1 MDNGSPAVSV
11 IMPVYNAVK
20 YVSAAIES
28 VLDQTF
34 TDFELI
40 LVDDGATDGSGE
52 ICDKYAAADNR
63 VIVIHKENGGICSA
77 RNTGMRLAKGK
88 YLAFC
93 DHDDIYLKNYLEKA
107 VSAAEESGAKLVKF
121 SYTGEIWN
129 NGKKIK
135 EHTQRLEDKELNI
148 WELVNCYEVFNCVLR
163 ALWNGLYLRSI
174 IIENGITFNEEI
186 KFGMEDYL
194 FNLKLLEFIDKVKLI
209 SDTLFIHYSR
219 YEQSTFEKYAP
230 QRYADIIKTALEEKQ
245 FLQKI
250 NVKDEKLWIRH
261 QYQYLM
267 MYIKTLTHPDNNMRI
282 KQKAA
287 MIKAL
292 NSPDK
297 FGVRCRAS
305 IYLKSVFES
314 PKRGII
320 TILYK
325 YGFYSILIWIYE
337 KYRKICYTNRQ

>member
-28 VLDQTF
+28 VLEQTF
-34 TDFELI
+34 ADFELI

-63 VIVIHKENGGICSA
+63 VIVIHKKNGGICSA

-107 VSAAEESGAKLVKF
+107 VSAAEESGAKFVKF
-121 SYTGEIWN
+121 SYKGEMWN
-129 NGKKIK
+129 NDKKIK
-135 EHTQRLEDKELNI
+135 EYGQKLVNKTLNI
-148 WELVNCYEVFNCVLR
+148 SELVNDYDYFNCAIRAIWNGIYLKSVVFN
-163 ALWNGLYLRSI
+163 NE
-174 IIENGITFNEEI
+174 IEFDETVR
-186 KFGMEDYL
+186 FGMEDYL
-194 FNLKLLEFIDKVKLI
+194 FNLKVLNYIDEARFV
-209 SDTLFIHYSR
+209 SDILYIHYAR
-219 YEQSTFEKYAP
+219 IEQSTSEKY
-230 QRYADIIKTALEEKQ
+230 RSERCIDIIKTALEEKII
-245 FLQKI
+245 LQKR
-250 NVKDEKLWIRH
+250 NVKEEKIWIRH
-261 QYQYLM
+261 IYQYLM
-267 MYIKTLTHPDNNMRI
+267 MYLKTLTHPDNNMSI

-297 FGVRCRAS
+297 LGIRCRLS
-305 IYLKSVFES
+305 TYLKSVFES

-337 KYRKICYTNRQ
+337 KYRKIRYTNHQ